1 MSPKESSKHR
11 MCMSSNQGEGSVKE
25 PVGTVIVT
33 GGSRGIGKAICL
45 RLAAEGYT
53 VAVNYTSG
61 TDAAAGTVDAIRQA
75 GGHAEAFQA
84 DIGDAQQIPK
94 LFTSAEQRLGPI
106 VGLVANAGILGDVR
120 RVDEQTSEAL
130 VRIFAVNV
138 IGTMLCA
145 QEAIRRMSN
154 RHGGR
159 GGAIVMLSSVAA
171 RLGGLNGLVAYA
183 ATKGA
188 IESFTR
194 GLANEVAREGIRVN
208 AVAPGIIDTAMASPD
223 AHQIAEQSVPVG
235 RVGRPDEVAEAV
247 AWLFSPSA
255 SFVIG
260 TILTVSGGR

>member
-1 MSPKESSKHR
+1 MSPRKLIEHR
-11 MCMSSNQGEGSVKE
+11 MHMSSNQGEGSVKE
-25 PVGTVIVT
+25 HTGTVIVT

-45 RLAAEGYT
+45 RLAVEGYA
-53 VAVNYTSG
+53 VAVNYSSG
-61 TDAAAGTVDAIRQA
+61 VDAATGTVDAIRQA
-75 GGHAEAFQA
+75 GGGAEAFRA
-84 DIGDAQQIPK
+84 DIGDAQQIPG
-94 LFTSAEQRLGPI
+94 LFIAAEQALGPI
-106 VGLVANAGILGDVR
+106 VGLVTNAGILGDAR
-120 RVDEQTSEAL
+120 RVDEQTPDAL
-130 VRIFAVNV
+130 ARIFAVNA

-159 GGAIVMLSSVAA
+159 GGAIVTFSSVAA

-208 AVAPGIIDTAMASPD
+208 AVAPGIIDTAMAPPD
-223 AHQIAEQSVPVG
+223 AHQIAEKSVPVG
-235 RVGRPDEVAEAV
+235 RVGRPEEVAEAV
-247 AWLFSPSA
+247 AWLLSPAA
-255 SFVIG
+255 SFVTG